1 MSNAKTFYV
10 YDSSTREVM
19 YTINNPTLGQIE
31 SLRKRGILGHLD
43 EPGISILNKV
53 VIGDTAI
60 VTVGEQFP
68 SVVEC
73 KNDEQIKL
81 IQDSKLSLTKRHKVV
96 MKPSELD
103 LDESI
108 TGYLNGEDGMIM
120 VEVEDGNFKIL
131 NEQG

>member
-1 MSNAKTFYV
+1 MK
-10 YDSSTREVM
+10 
-19 YTINNPTLGQIE
+19 QIFK
-31 SLRKRGILGHLD
+31 LFIVKD
-43 EPGISILNKV
+43 EPYLTVDEDV
-53 VIGDTAI
+53 VIGDIAI
-60 VTVGEQFP
+60 VTVGEQYP

-73 KNDEQIKL
+73 KNDDQIKL
-81 IQDSKLSLTKRHKVV
+81 IQNPKLSLTKRHKVV

-131 NEQG
+131 NEQEWWW

>member
-1 MSNAKTFYV
+1 MK
-10 YDSSTREVM
+10 
-19 YTINNPTLGQIE
+19 QIFKLFIVKNE
-31 SLRKRGILGHLD
+31 PFLTVD
-43 EPGISILNKV
+43 ENL

-60 VTVGEQFP
+60 VTVGDQYP

-73 KNDEQIKL
+73 KNEDQIKL

-96 MKPSELD
+96 MKPSKLD

-120 VEVEDGNFKIL
+120 VEVENGNFKIL
-131 NEQG
+131 NEQE

>member
-1 MSNAKTFYV
+1 MK
-10 YDSSTREVM
+10 
-19 YTINNPTLGQIE
+19 QIFK
-31 SLRKRGILGHLD
+31 LFIVKD
-43 EPGISILNKV
+43 EPYLTVDEDV
-53 VIGDTAI
+53 VIGDIAI
-60 VTVGEQFP
+60 VTVGDQFP

-73 KNDEQIKL
+73 QNDDQIKL
-81 IQDSKLSLTKRHKVV
+81 IQNSKLSLTKRHKVV

-131 NEQG
+131 NEQE

>member
-1 MSNAKTFYV
+1 MK
-10 YDSSTREVM
+10 
-19 YTINNPTLGQIE
+19 QIFKLFIVKNE
-31 SLRKRGILGHLD
+31 PFLTVD
-43 EPGISILNKV
+43 ENL

-60 VTVGEQFP
+60 VTVGDQYP

-73 KNDEQIKL
+73 KNEDQIKL

-108 TGYLNGEDGMIM
+108 TDYLNGEDGMIM
-120 VEVEDGNFKIL
+120 VEVENGNFKIL
-131 NEQG
+131 NEQE

>member
-1 MSNAKTFYV
+1 MK
-10 YDSSTREVM
+10 
-19 YTINNPTLGQIE
+19 QIFKLFIVKNE
-31 SLRKRGILGHLD
+31 PFLTVD
-43 EPGISILNKV
+43 ENL

-60 VTVGEQFP
+60 VTVGDQYP

-73 KNDEQIKL
+73 KNEDQIKL

-120 VEVEDGNFKIL
+120 VEVENGNFKIL
-131 NEQG
+131 NEQE

>member
-1 MSNAKTFYV
+1 MK
-10 YDSSTREVM
+10 
-19 YTINNPTLGQIE
+19 QIFK
-31 SLRKRGILGHLD
+31 LFIVKD
-43 EPGISILNKV
+43 EPYLTVDENV

-60 VTVGEQFP
+60 VTVGDQYP

-73 KNDEQIKL
+73 QNDDQIKL
-81 IQDSKLSLTKRHKVV
+81 IQTPKLSLTKRHKVV

-120 VEVEDGNFKIL
+120 VEVENGNFKIL
-131 NEQG
+131 NEQE